1 MNLKQLS
8 AFREVMRTGSVTSAA
23 ANLYC
28 TQPAI
33 TNLIHRLEK
42 DIGQTLFLPA

>member
-1 MNLKQLS
+1 MNLRQLS

-23 ANLYC
+23 ANLDC

-33 TNLIHRLEK
+33 TNLIHRFVPQL
-42 DIGQTLFLPA
+42 TLH